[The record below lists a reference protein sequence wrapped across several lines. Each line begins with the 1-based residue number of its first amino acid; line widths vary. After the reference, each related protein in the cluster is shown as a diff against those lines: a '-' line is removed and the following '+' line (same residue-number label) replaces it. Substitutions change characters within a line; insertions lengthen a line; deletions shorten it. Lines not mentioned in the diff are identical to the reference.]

1 MLPDRADASTA
12 AATNLVVWQV
22 SCTLP
27 CTVHVA
33 YRAGAAPPIDDVGAL
48 LESRRATFD
57 DRFERT
63 FGLAAQGYNASEVAF
78 ARAALSN
85 LVGGIGYFYGQSL
98 YV

>member
-1 MLPDRADASTA
+1 MLPDRAYAPTA
-12 AATNLVVWQV
+12 AAINLVVWQV
-22 SCTLP
+22 SCTLL

-33 YRAGAAPPIDDVGAL
+33 YRAGAVPPIDDVGAL